1 MRRASKIAKLG
12 CHITGHQGRSLASS
26 SEITHGA
33 SKSFWAQTPVQD
45 LPETN
50 FDLEIYRRHN
60 SSFPYIEK
68 QLVVGKVVS
77 VDRNHVAVD
86 TGICFR
92 FSQCLHWQ
100 CVLDLAVQTKP

>member
-1 MRRASKIAKLG
+1 MRRASKVAKLG
-12 CHITGHQGRSLASS
+12 RHFTSQQSRSLASS
-26 SEITHGA
+26 SEITHGG
-33 SKSFWAQTPVQD
+33 SKNFWAQTPVQD

-50 FDLEIYRRHN
+50 IDLEIYRRHN

-86 TGICFR
+86 TGVMLLL
-92 FSQCLHWQ
+92 ST
-100 CVLDLAVQTKP
+100 VSTLAVRPDYDCPD